1 MIRFNPSFAL
11 FVALAALSALA
22 DDKPKA
28 ETTAA
33 GNDRITKLIN
43 QLGSDDF
50 SAREKAQSELAQAG
64 LEAYDALHA
73 AQGNKDPEIALRAR
87 YLVRSMS
94 VRWFTESDSPRVIAI
109 LKDYGDLQ
117 EAERRSRIDRLKG
130 LDDRAG
136 LQPLIRLARFESLDP
151 LAKYA
156 ALQVIELGPPETA
169 AEKTEL
175 NKNIATIVGASKRP
189 SAQWLRL
196 YGQTLFEPTATLAEW
211 DRYIQAEHSVFDKTP
226 DKSSREIVSDLYR
239 YQINLLKGLNRDK
252 DASAA
257 IRRMF
262 ALQDGSAHELQELVD
277 WLLHEQQW
285 PLALELMQKF
295 AMTVEENPRM
305 LYRLAAVHQKSG
317 DGQAADE
324 AASKALALRPENF
337 NEHLEIGHEL
347 ELMPLLAPWA
357 QAEYRQVIASAMP
370 GTRPELFARLSLSE
384 LLHDRLQELAAAEA
398 LQPICDLMKKDE
410 NARAAIEQSGR
421 SSERAVARM
430 NYFYACNFHEQ
441 QNWAKEKEH
450 LKLAAEADPKD
461 ADVLIAMYRLP
472 EADEAWKAQTKEKIQ
487 AATAEFRRDV
497 EQDKASLDSADND
510 GSRLGEMQG
519 YAVSCNQYAWL
530 VGNTFGDHPEAV
542 KLSLESVRICRQL
555 PELKTSLAGF
565 LDTLG
570 RAYHGAGDIANA
582 VKSQSQAVELNPIS
596 GQIRRQLEFFQKEAK
611 EKGIPLPAAE
621 GTNK

>member
-1 MIRFNPSFAL
+1 
-11 FVALAALSALA
+11 
-22 DDKPKA
+22 
-28 ETTAA
+28 
-33 GNDRITKLIN
+33 
-43 QLGSDDF
+43 
-50 SAREKAQSELAQAG
+50 
-64 LEAYDALHA
+64 
-73 AQGNKDPEIALRAR
+73 
-87 YLVRSMS
+87 
-94 VRWFTESDSPRVIAI
+94 
-109 LKDYGDLQ
+109 
-117 EAERRSRIDRLKG
+117 
-130 LDDRAG
+130 
-136 LQPLIRLARFESLDP
+136 
-151 LAKYA
+151 
-156 ALQVIELGPPETA
+156 
-169 AEKTEL
+169 
-175 NKNIATIVGASKRP
+175 
-189 SAQWLRL
+189 L

-211 DRYIQAEHSVFDKTP
+211 DRNIQAEHSVFDKTP
-226 DKSSREIVSDLYR
+226 ERSSREIVSDLYR
-239 YQINLLKGLNRDK
+239 YQVNLLKGLNRDK

-324 AASKALALRPENF
+324 AASKARALRPENF
-337 NEHLEIGHEL
+337 NDHLEIGHEL

-370 GTRPELFARLSLSE
+370 GSRPELFARLSLSE

-472 EADEAWKAQTKEKIQ
+472 EADEAWKAMTKEKIQ
-487 AATAEFRRDV
+487 ATTAEFRRDV
-497 EQDKASLDSADND
+497 DQDKASLDSAENE